1 MTTKHSKYPN
11 REFWTVNLAK
21 TKPEDHAEG
30 QGTGLA
36 CNINQIG
43 HHKGYWLEVKEELN
57 DGWQSENTKIDSDF
71 HQRELLIKST

>member
-1 MTTKHSKYPN
+1 MEKYLQLQVYLHTNRLDGDFKVEGSNMTTKHSKYPN

-36 CNINQIG
+36 CNIN
-43 HHKGYWLEVKEELN
+43 
-57 DGWQSENTKIDSDF
+57 
-71 HQRELLIKST
+71 